1 MNQQTHVRFDWAIKR
16 LLRDKANFSI
26 LEGFLSELI
35 KEDVKIKSIL
45 ESESNSEY
53 PSDKINRVD
62 VLVENEKGELIIIE
76 IQNTYE
82 ADYFYRILFGVSKAI
97 TEHIQ
102 LGESYESV
110 KKVIS
115 VNIIYFD
122 LGQGNDYLYK
132 GVTEFTGI
140 HKHDKLELSKS
151 QKRLFNK
158 EKISDIY
165 PEIYLIKVNNFDDLA
180 KTSLDEWIYFLKNSK
195 IEDGF
200 KAKGLQ
206 EANEKLRVITLPE
219 NERKEYNHYMEQLRF
234 ERSVMK
240 NNALEERLIGK
251 EKGILFVAKNLK
263 KSGMSVQEISKNTG
277 LSEEEIENL

>member
-16 LLRDKANFSI
+16 LLRDKVNFSI

-53 PSDKINRVD
+53 LSDKINRVD
-62 VLVENEKGELIIIE
+62 VLVENEKDELIIIE

-82 ADYFYRILFGVSKAI
+82 ADYFYRILFGISKTI

-132 GVTEFTGI
+132 GVTEFTGM
-140 HKHDKLELSKS
+140 HKNDKLELSKS

-195 IEDGF
+195 IKDNF
-200 KAKGLQ
+200 NAKGLQ
-206 EANEKLRVITLPE
+206 EANEKLRVITLSE
-219 NERKEYNHYMEQLRF
+219 NKRKEYLHYMEQLRF

-240 NNALEERLIGK
+240 NNALEIEMQKTI
-251 EKGILFVAKNLK
+251 EIAKNALK
-263 KSGMSVQEISKNTG
+263 MGMSVKDVSKLTG

>member
-16 LLRDKANFSI
+16 LLRDKVNFSI

-53 PSDKINRVD
+53 LSDKINRVD

-82 ADYFYRILFGVSKAI
+82 ADYFYRILFGISKTI

-132 GVTEFTGI
+132 GITEFTGM
-140 HKHDKLELSKS
+140 HKNDKLELSKS

-195 IEDGF
+195 IKDNF
-200 KAKGLQ
+200 NAKGLQ

-219 NERKEYNHYMEQLRF
+219 NKRKEYLHYMEQLRF

-240 NNALEERLIGK
+240 NNALEYKLE
-251 EKGILFVAKNLK
+251 GIILVAKNLK

>member
-1 MNQQTHVRFDWAIKR
+1 MEKQTHVRFDWAIKR

-26 LEGFLSELI
+26 LEGFLSELT

-45 ESESNSEY
+45 ESESNSEH

-82 ADYFYRILFGVSKAI
+82 ADYFYRILFGISKAI

-102 LGESYESV
+102 LGESYSKV

-122 LGQGNDYLYK
+122 LGQGDDYLYK
-132 GVTEFTGI
+132 GVTEFTGM

-151 QKRLFNK
+151 QKRLFNR
-158 EKISDIY
+158 ESVSEIY

-195 IEDGF
+195 IESEF
-200 KAKGLQ
+200 TAKGLK
-206 EANEKLRVITLPE
+206 EADEKLRVITLPE
-219 NERKEYNHYMEQLRF
+219 DERKSYNHYMEQIRF

-240 NNALEERLIGK
+240 NNALEERLIGE
-251 EKGILFVAKNLK
+251 EKGILFVARNLK
-263 KSGMSVQEISKNTG
+263 KSGMSISEIAQNTG
-277 LSEEEIENL
+277 LSEKEIADL

>member
-16 LLRDKANFSI
+16 LLRDKVNFSI

-53 PSDKINRVD
+53 LSDKINRVD

-82 ADYFYRILFGVSKAI
+82 ADYFYRILFGISKTI

-132 GVTEFTGI
+132 GITEFTGM
-140 HKHDKLELSKS
+140 HKNDKLELSKS

-195 IEDGF
+195 IKDNF
-200 KAKGLQ
+200 NAKGLQ

-219 NERKEYNHYMEQLRF
+219 NKRKEYLHYMEQLRF

-240 NNALEERLIGK
+240 NNALEIEMQKTI
-251 EKGILFVAKNLK
+251 EIAKNALK
-263 KSGMSVQEISKNTG
+263 MGMSVKDISKLTG